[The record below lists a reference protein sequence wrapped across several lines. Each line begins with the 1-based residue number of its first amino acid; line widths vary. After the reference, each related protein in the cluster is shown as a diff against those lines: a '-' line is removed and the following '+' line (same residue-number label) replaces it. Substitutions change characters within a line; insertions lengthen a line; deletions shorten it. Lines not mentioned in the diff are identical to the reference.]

1 MKYLSVFSGIEAA
14 TVAWEPLGWSAVAY
28 AEIEAFPSAVLAY
41 HYPDVPNLGD
51 ITKFDQWPE
60 ELLAEVD
67 LIIGGSPCQSFSIAG
82 LRGGLSDARG
92 NLALVFVLLIN
103 HIDTI
108 RKKHGRQPVIVVW
121 ENVPGVLNTADNAL
135 GALVGAL
142 AGTDEPI
149 ESEAGAWPTCGVFWG
164 VERRVGYRVLD
175 AQYFGVAQRR
185 RRVFLVAVHREL
197 VEHFGNRA
205 DPGQILAVSESLR
218 GDSTPSRKAGQRPT
232 QSAAQSIGDSV
243 REVSDTVTSKWAK
256 GSGGPSGNETG
267 NMVLQPIPINT
278 MTAQGR
284 PSDNGRMGSGIG
296 KPGDPAN
303 TITKMHGHAVATP
316 VMAFK
321 VRGGMEG
328 GGKGFLGSEESA
340 FTVSTM
346 QDQNIAVPQPIV
358 LNDQGGSV
366 MNVDDSGVVGT
377 LRRETHGHEPS
388 VLVPKQIIGGIDYE
402 GNAHGPEDPTGP
414 MMKGSPTGGGHPL
427 PAVAYEPIP
436 FDTTQITSKY
446 NYSNPKAGDPCHPI
460 ASQAHV
466 PAIAYEH
473 HPQDS
478 RVREV
483 GDTMTTI
490 KARAGTGGGNLPLVM
505 HPQDLRVGSMPDTLY
520 IKGIESEEG
529 IYGSA
534 EKTNARAVLSQLREE
549 IGEEA
554 FAQWGLGVFNSLQ
567 ETEIL
572 QSDLHGTNLRLPAF
586 SRSWVVNGPLS
597 RKEDCS
603 TWALQS
609 VQEAIGERCSSF
621 GWEPS
626 EQRSI
631 ELGAYLS
638 ELSQQGASAK
648 AFLQDMLI
656 TSRWFRVLR
665 QTLPALQEMGRPID
679 SEAQSTHGA
688 GIGVGVQEKTLL
700 GSELPKSESC
710 EGSVWETSHE
720 DEKKRSDSGRL
731 DENQQREHGLSIRR
745 LLPEEC
751 EILQGLPRSY
761 TDIPWRGRSFS
772 PDGPRYKAIGNSMAT
787 PVVLWV
793 GWRIAEAMK

>member
-28 AEIEAFPSAVLAY
+28 AEIEPFPSAVLAH

-51 ITKFDQWPE
+51 ITKFDQWPQ

-218 GDSTPSRKAGQRPT
+218 GDSTPSRKAGQRPSA
-232 QSAAQSIGDSV
+232 SAAQSTG
-243 REVSDTVTSKWAK
+243 
-256 GSGGPSGNETG
+256 GSGEALAMRMTAFGEYEDDDSASTLKQRDYKDATDL
-267 NMVLQPIPINT
+267 VLQPIPINT

-303 TITKMHGHAVATP
+303 TITKMHGHAVAAP

-346 QDQNIAVPQPIV
+346 QDQNIAVPQA
-358 LNDQGGSV
+358 
-366 MNVDDSGVVGT
+366 
-377 LRRETHGHEPS
+377 
-388 VLVPKQIIGGIDYE
+388 IIGGIDYE
-402 GNAHGPEDPTGP
+402 GNAHGPEGPTGP
-414 MMKGSPTGGGHPL
+414 MMKGSPSGGGHPL
-427 PAVAYEPIP
+427 
-436 FDTTQITSKY
+436 
-446 NYSNPKAGDPCHPI
+446 
-460 ASQAHV
+460 

-490 KARAGTGGGNLPLVM
+490 KARAGTGGGNLPLV
-505 HPQDLRVGSMPDTLY
+505 Q
-520 IKGIESEEG
+520 SE
-529 IYGSA
+529 
-534 EKTNARAVLSQLREE
+534 
-549 IGEEA
+549 
-554 FAQWGLGVFNSLQ
+554 
-567 ETEIL
+567 
-572 QSDLHGTNLRLPAF
+572 
-586 SRSWVVNGPLS
+586 
-597 RKEDCS
+597 
-603 TWALQS
+603 
-609 VQEAIGERCSSF
+609 
-621 GWEPS
+621 
-626 EQRSI
+626 
-631 ELGAYLS
+631 
-638 ELSQQGASAK
+638 
-648 AFLQDMLI
+648 M
-656 TSRWFRVLR
+656 
-665 QTLPALQEMGRPID
+665 
-679 SEAQSTHGA
+679 
-688 GIGVGVQEKTLL
+688 
-700 GSELPKSESC
+700 
-710 EGSVWETSHE
+710 
-720 DEKKRSDSGRL
+720 
-731 DENQQREHGLSIRR
+731 SIRR
-745 LLPEEC
+745 LSVKEC
-751 EILQGLPRSY
+751 EILQGFLPDY
-761 TDIPWRGRSFS
+761 TDIPWRRKPNS

-793 GWRIAEAMK
+793 GWRIDQAFNEA

>member
-14 TVAWEPLGWSAVAY
+14 TVAWEPLGWKAVAY
-28 AEIEAFPSAVLAY
+28 AEIEPFPSAVLAH

-51 ITKFDQWPE
+51 ITKFDRWPE

-149 ESEAGAWPTCGVFWG
+149 ESETGAWPTCGVFWG

-205 DPGQILAVSESLR
+205 DPGQILAVAESLR
-218 GDSTPSRKAGQRPT
+218 GDSAPSRKAGQRP
-232 QSAAQSIGDSV
+232 SASAQEGIGDSV

-278 MTAQGR
+278 MVAQGR

-303 TITKMHGHAVATP
+303 TITKMHGHAVAAP

-366 MNVDDSGVVGT
+366 MNVDDSGIVGT

-414 MMKGSPTGGGHPL
+414 MMKGSPSGGGHPL
-427 PAVAYEPIP
+427 
-436 FDTTQITSKY
+436 S
-446 NYSNPKAGDPCHPI
+446 
-460 ASQAHV
+460 
-466 PAIAYEH
+466 AIAYEH

-490 KARAGTGGGNLPLVM
+490 KARAGTGGGNLPLVQ
-505 HPQDLRVGSMPDTLY
+505 HDPIAIQGNLIGRD
-520 IKGIESEEG
+520 KG
-529 IYGSA
+529 
-534 EKTNARAVLSQLREE
+534 
-549 IGEEA
+549 
-554 FAQWGLGVFNSLQ
+554 
-567 ETEIL
+567 
-572 QSDLHGTNLRLPAF
+572 
-586 SRSWVVNGPLS
+586 GPM
-597 RKEDCS
+597 
-603 TWALQS
+603 
-609 VQEAIGERCSSF
+609 GM
-621 GWEPS
+621 
-626 EQRSI
+626 
-631 ELGAYLS
+631 
-638 ELSQQGASAK
+638 GASEDGVMYT
-648 AFLQDMLI
+648 LNTTDRHGVT
-656 TSRWFRVLR
+656 TS
-665 QTLPALQEMGRPID
+665 M
-679 SEAQSTHGA
+679 
-688 GIGVGVQEKTLL
+688 
-700 GSELPKSESC
+700 
-710 EGSVWETSHE
+710 
-720 DEKKRSDSGRL
+720 
-731 DENQQREHGLSIRR
+731 SIRR
-745 LLPEEC
+745 LTVAEC
-751 EILQGLPRSY
+751 EVLQGFPPDY
-761 TDIPWRGRSFS
+761 TDIPWRGKPNS

-793 GWRIAEAMK
+793 GWRIDQAFDEA